1 MSEKLWVKTEILKC
15 QIPKEPCEWS
25 QLTMLS
31 SVVRVVIPAV
41 TEWINIYVT
50 TELPLRERGAVTF
63 CCHGNQAVNV
73 NNEEDL
79 NNKVVVEKIK

>member
-1 MSEKLWVKTEILKC
+1 
-15 QIPKEPCEWS
+15 
-25 QLTMLS
+25 MLS

-50 TELPLRERGAVTF
+50 TELPLRERITVTF

-73 NNEEDL
+73 NNEETL
-79 NNKVVVEKIK
+79 NNLVVVVEKI

>member
-1 MSEKLWVKTEILKC
+1 MSEDLWVKTEILKC
-15 QIPKEPCEWS
+15 QILKQPWEWL

-41 TEWINIYVT
+41 TEWISIYVT
-50 TELPLRERGAVTF
+50 TELPLRDRIAVKF

-73 NNEEDL
+73 NNVEDP
-79 NNKVVVEKIK
+79 NNIEVVVVA